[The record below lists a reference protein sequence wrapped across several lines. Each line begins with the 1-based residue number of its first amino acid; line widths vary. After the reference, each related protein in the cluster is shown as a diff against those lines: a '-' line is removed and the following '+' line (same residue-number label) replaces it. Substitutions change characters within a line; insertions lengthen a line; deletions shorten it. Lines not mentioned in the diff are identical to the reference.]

1 MAMAAKKKTTFE
13 DNIQKLEELVTQME
27 EGGMPLEQ
35 SLALYEK
42 GIALARACTGWLDE
56 TEQKLKVLTEDEL
69 GGVTLKD
76 ALPGEDG
83 NE

>member
-1 MAMAAKKKTTFE
+1 
-13 DNIQKLEELVTQME
+13 
-27 EGGMPLEQ
+27 MPLEQ

-69 GGVTLKD
+69 GGVALKD

>member
-13 DNIQKLEELVTQME
+13 DNIQKLEELVAQME

-42 GIALARACTGWLDE
+42 GIALARALS
-56 TEQKLKVLTEDEL
+56 LIHI
-69 GGVTLKD
+69 
-76 ALPGEDG
+76 
-83 NE
+83 